1 MVGVR
6 ECFAQNA
13 EKSLLSMIVATSST
27 AIPVFPTSWSAAFA
41 RNARR
46 AAVIFQNAANAPPGT
61 ETSVSRST
69 DAETA
74 A

>member
-1 MVGVR
+1 
-6 ECFAQNA
+6 
-13 EKSLLSMIVATSST
+13 MIVATSST
-27 AIPVFPTSWSAAFA
+27 AIPAFPTSWSAAFA

-61 ETSVSRST
+61 ETTVSRST

>member
-1 MVGVR
+1 
-6 ECFAQNA
+6 
-13 EKSLLSMIVATSST
+13 MIVATSST